1 MQLRTIESKIDYKFN
16 DKNLLQEALTHS
28 SLNLTKI
35 NYQRLEFLGDRVL
48 GLIISEKIFNKMPD
62 LSVGEM
68 HLKFESLTNEK
79 YLSKIAEK
87 IGLKNHIKVQPGIDG
102 EKILSNN
109 SILSDVLESI
119 IGAIFLDGGI
129 DKVKK
134 FILNNFQINFE
145 KPNLNSKSLL
155 QQKLLAQGKD
165 LPVYLIKKQLGPD
178 HDPSFVVR
186 VMISEDIGASGSGKS
201 LKLAEQKAANNLLKK
216 LYSKE

>member
-1 MQLRTIESKIDYKFN
+1 MQLRTIESKLDYKFN

-87 IGLKNHIKVQPGIDG
+87 IGLKNHIKVPPGIDG

-129 DKVKK
+129 NKVKK
-134 FILNNFQINFE
+134 FILSNFEINFE

-165 LPVYLIKKQLGPD
+165 LPVYLIEKQLGPD
-178 HDPSFVVR
+178 HDPNFGVR

>member
-87 IGLKNHIKVQPGIDG
+87 YSCGWIR
-102 EKILSNN
+102 KIHTENKTIPTTTITT
-109 SILSDVLESI
+109 SIVAAHACSHLFEY
-119 IGAIFLDGGI
+119 
-129 DKVKK
+129 
-134 FILNNFQINFE
+134 LNTCH
-145 KPNLNSKSLL
+145 
-155 QQKLLAQGKD
+155 KL
-165 LPVYLIKKQLGPD
+165 
-178 HDPSFVVR
+178 
-186 VMISEDIGASGSGKS
+186 
-201 LKLAEQKAANNLLKK
+201 
-216 LYSKE
+216 

>member
-48 GLIISEKIFNKMPD
+48 GLIISEKIFNIMPD

-79 YLSKIAEK
+79 YLSKIADK
-87 IGLKNHIKVQPGIDG
+87 IGLKNHIKVQPGNDG

-134 FILNNFQINFE
+134 FILSNFEINFE

-165 LPVYLIKKQLGPD
+165 LPVYLIEKQLGPD

-186 VMISEDIGASGSGKS
+186 VMVSEDIGASGSGKS